1 MFAPEFTD
9 KIADQVIEIVEK
21 KLKQKQLPPTL
32 NGTDAA
38 KFIGVSSSKF
48 NEISHMEDFQFVKI
62 KGISSRYST
71 ANLIK
76 WINGERRI

>member
-1 MFAPEFTD
+1 MFATD
-9 KIADQVIEIVEK
+9 FIENIAKEIVEAVK
-21 KLKQKQLPPTL
+21 RLLNQHQYPPTM
-32 NGTDAA
+32 NGQEAA

-48 NEISHMEDFQFVKI
+48 NEIIHMDDFQFVKI

>member
-9 KIADQVIEIVEK
+9 KIADQVIEVVEK
-21 KLKQKQLPPTL
+21 KLEQKQLPPTL
-32 NGTDAA
+32 NGTEAA

-48 NEISHMEDFQFVKI
+48 NEIIHMDDFQFVKI